1 MTRGFVVFTGITIH
15 LGAQV
20 DQPTMRREHQFL
32 TARVLGFCER
42 VRQWEKKIKKCVVT
56 VDESPIRMNKQ
67 S

>member
-20 DQPTMRREHQFL
+20 DQPTKRREHQFL

-42 VRQWEKKIKKCVVT
+42 VRESVCVVT